1 VPVLSEITDARA
13 WWLEGTQQRN
23 YPHLSRMALDLLSI
37 PAMST
42 DPERAFSTIR
52 ENVSDRKNRSS
63 IELVEALLLL
73 KSWMGIRE

>member
-1 VPVLSEITDARA
+1 
-13 WWLEGTQQRN
+13 
-23 YPHLSRMALDLLSI
+23 MALDLLSI

-42 DPERAFSTIR
+42 EPERAFSTLQ